1 MSKKFS
7 ITKKNNR
14 RYNSE
19 YCDDTMTFEDCEL
32 AILRHAVDI
41 SEEIKG
47 RKLAQNEEVV
57 KIVGI
62 VEKFLIDKGL
72 VCYGGTAINNIL
84 PKYAQFYNRDIE
96 IPDYDFFSPN
106 AMEDVKELADIYAA
120 AGYNEVEA
128 KAGVHF
134 GTYKVYVNF
143 IPIADITYLQK
154 PLFDAINK
162 EAITVAGIKYA
173 PPNFLR
179 MSMYLEL
186 SRPEGDT
193 SRWEKI
199 LKRLT
204 LLNKY
209 YPFGDKLKCL
219 GVDFQREMSPAS
231 HNSEQIYI
239 IARDAFTEQ
248 GVVFFGGYASS
259 LYGRYMTTKQQKTF
273 RQVPDFDILSEDPEK
288 TSLIVRERLI
298 AAGFKNVY
306 EVYHEPIG
314 ELVSEH
320 YEICVGKDTIA
331 FIFSPVACHSYNKL
345 HINNKTVNVATIDT
359 ILSFYLA
366 FIYTEQFANFRDRL
380 LCMAKFL
387 FEVEEKNRL
396 EQKGL
401 LKRFTMNC
409 IGKQPSLEDVRAEK
423 AEKFKELKKDSEE
436 YNRWFLKYI
445 PGDKTRTN
453 RKTRKSKILATKSKP
468 SIRRKYTR
476 VSKKEKEE
484 EESSLLY

>member
-1 MSKKFS
+1 MYIVRMPKYENT
-7 ITKKNNR
+7 I
-14 RYNSE
+14 
-19 YCDDTMTFEDCEL
+19 CDDKMTFNECEL
-32 AILRHAVDI
+32 AILRHAVD
-41 SEEIKG
+41 EGETRQGEMVAK
-47 RKLAQNEEVV
+47 NEDV
-57 KIVGI
+57 KKIIGI
-62 VEKFLIDKGL
+62 LENFLKMKRVI
-72 VCYGGTAINNIL
+72 CYGGTAINNIL

-106 AMEDVKELADIYAA
+106 AMEDAKELADIYAA

-162 EAITVAGIKYA
+162 DAITVAGIKYA

-259 LYGRYMTTKQQKTF
+259 LYSRYMTTKQQKTF

-409 IGKQPSLEDVRAEK
+409 IGKQQSLEDVRAEK

-445 PGDKTRTN
+445 PGEKKKSN
-453 RKTRKSKILATKSKP
+453 RKTRNAKGPINKS
-468 SIRRKYTR
+468 SITVKRKYTKKI
-476 VSKKEKEE
+476 KKERENDKED
-484 EESSLLY
+484 ESSLLY